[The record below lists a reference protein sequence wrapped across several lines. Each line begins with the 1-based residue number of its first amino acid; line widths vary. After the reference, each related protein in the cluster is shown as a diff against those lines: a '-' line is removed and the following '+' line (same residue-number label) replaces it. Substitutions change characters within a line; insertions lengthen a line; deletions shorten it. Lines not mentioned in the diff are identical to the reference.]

1 MELLILPNQLFDVK
15 YIDKEYEIVL
25 WEHPHYFKD
34 YNYNKKKLLL
44 HRASMK
50 YYYDYLKKKKR
61 KVKYYEFNEKPK
73 LNEYHI
79 FDPVNDMKLLKLKGK
94 YEILETPNFLL
105 TNEEYEL
112 HRKKTD
118 KFFFNGFYMWGKGIV
133 DIIPKIKS
141 QDKDNRK
148 KMPKGTNIPGVPSNS
163 NDKKYI
169 DDASKYVN
177 KNFKN
182 NYGTTDDFMFPISH
196 KTANNWLKNFID
208 KKFKSF
214 GDYQDYI
221 NTENDFMFH
230 SLLSTSINIGL
241 INPTEIID
249 KIRKIKGIPMN
260 SYEGYIRQ
268 LFWREYQRY
277 CYKYFNFD
285 SKNYFGNSK
294 KLNKKWYEGET
305 GIEPI
310 DDCIIKAFE
319 TGYLHHIERLMVM
332 GNFMNLSQISP
343 KEGFKWFMEF
353 SCDSYEWVMKQNVL
367 DMVFFC
373 SGGKTMRRP
382 YVSSSNYILKN
393 SNYSKGEWCDEWD
406 NLYQSFIKRNKTK
419 LQKYRYYF
427 KGI

>member
-1 MELLILPNQLFDVK
+1 
-15 YIDKEYEIVL
+15 
-25 WEHPHYFKD
+25 
-34 YNYNKKKLLL
+34 
-44 HRASMK
+44 
-50 YYYDYLKKKKR
+50 
-61 KVKYYEFNEKPK
+61 
-73 LNEYHI
+73 
-79 FDPVNDMKLLKLKGK
+79 
-94 YEILETPNFLL
+94 
-105 TNEEYEL
+105 
-112 HRKKTD
+112 
-118 KFFFNGFYMWGKGIV
+118 
-133 DIIPKIKS
+133 
-141 QDKDNRK
+141 
-148 KMPKGTNIPGVPSNS
+148 MPKETIIPGVPSNLS
-163 NDKKYI
+163 DKKYI
-169 DDASKYVN
+169 NEASKYVN
-177 KNFKN
+177 INFKN

-221 NTENDFMFH
+221 NQENDFMFH

-249 KIRKIKGIPMN
+249 KIKKIKGIPMN

-285 SKNYFGNSK
+285 NKNYFGNSK
-294 KLNKKWYEGET
+294 KLNKKWYKGET

-310 DDCIIKAFE
+310 DDCIIKAFKS
-319 TGYLHHIERLMVM
+319 GYLYHIERLMIM
-332 GNFMNLSQISP
+332 GNFMNLNQISP

-393 SNYSKGEWCDEWD
+393 SNYSKGEWYDEWD

>member
-1 MELLILPNQLFDVK
+1 
-15 YIDKEYEIVL
+15 
-25 WEHPHYFKD
+25 
-34 YNYNKKKLLL
+34 
-44 HRASMK
+44 
-50 YYYDYLKKKKR
+50 
-61 KVKYYEFNEKPK
+61 
-73 LNEYHI
+73 
-79 FDPVNDMKLLKLKGK
+79 
-94 YEILETPNFLL
+94 
-105 TNEEYEL
+105 
-112 HRKKTD
+112 
-118 KFFFNGFYMWGKGIV
+118 
-133 DIIPKIKS
+133 
-141 QDKDNRK
+141 
-148 KMPKGTNIPGVPSNS
+148 MPKETIIPGVPSNLS
-163 NDKKYI
+163 DKKYI
-169 DDASKYVN
+169 NEASKYVN
-177 KNFKN
+177 INFKN

-221 NTENDFMFH
+221 NQENDFMFH

-249 KIRKIKGIPMN
+249 KIKKIKGIPMN

-285 SKNYFGNSK
+285 NKNYFGNSK
-294 KLNKKWYEGET
+294 KLNKKWYKGET

-310 DDCIIKAFE
+310 DDCIIKVFE

-393 SNYSKGEWCDEWD
+393 SNYSKGKWCDEWD

-419 LQKYRYYF
+419 LQK
-427 KGI
+427 